1 MKKIFYILVLF
12 FVAEVSLGQQDPQY
26 SQYMFNQ
33 LVINPAYAGSK
44 EALCGIADLRKQW
57 VSMPGS
63 PRTGSVSF
71 HGPLPFK
78 SIGIGGH
85 LVNEAMGPSKWT
97 SASADVAYRFR
108 LGKGKLSLGI
118 SAGMVNY
125 SLNLSEGDYKDAGE
139 VFPAQN
145 LGSKSKFDAGSG
157 FYF

>member
-1 MKKIFYILVLF
+1 MKRLIIYFVFLLFGAILFPLLGG
-12 FVAEVSLGQQDPQY
+12 AGVSFGQQDPQY

-44 EALCGIADLRKQW
+44 EAMCGIADLRKQW

-85 LVNEAMGPSKWT
+85 LVNEAIGPT
-97 SASADVAYRFR
+97 
-108 LGKGKLSLGI
+108 
-118 SAGMVNY
+118 
-125 SLNLSEGDYKDAGE
+125 
-139 VFPAQN
+139 
-145 LGSKSKFDAGSG
+145 
-157 FYF
+157 